1 MNQRSQFYKKLKK
14 KLKKDTTFPT
24 KYLFKFI
31 VPSSEDRVKEV
42 ENLFNHT
49 GAVIDTKSSR
59 TGKFTSVS
67 VLVVM
72 KKADDII
79 AKYQQAEKIEGI
91 ISL

>member
-1 MNQRSQFYKKLKK
+1 MDQRSQFYKKLKK

>member
-1 MNQRSQFYKKLKK
+1 MDQRSQFYKKLKK

-42 ENLFNHT
+42 ENLFNHS